1 MNLQEQYKKL
11 FKGRASSN
19 DKKLLSE
26 AMAWERVPGKPL
38 PTLKDVTEKFNK
50 SVNEEQTIT
59 LRKLN
64 ARDMKQYKSYQWK
77 DSRGKAINLA
87 TAVIGGIDRSQGAD
101 DGTSGAYLESLDY
114 ADGTPVQ
121 DQELENISDEH
132 HNHIVE
138 LAVEFFHNAV

>member
-11 FKGRASSN
+11 FKGRISSN
-19 DKKLLSE
+19 DKKLI
-26 AMAWERVPGKPL
+26 K
-38 PTLKDVTEKFNK
+38 
-50 SVNEEQTIT
+50 EEQTIT

-64 ARDMKQYKSYQWK
+64 ARDMKQYKSSQWK

-114 ADGTPVQ
+114 ADGTPVP

-138 LAVEFFHNAV
+138 LAIEFFHNAV